1 MESNFKNPNLL
12 QRIKTFKSQ
21 LLVFLAILVVAGSCS
36 ESMLNDDDINDDIAL
51 LSQSLSS
58 NFGKTRNLKK
68 ICYNLSKKGFLR
80 IHHSHLINPAY
91 IKKVLKSEGGMIE
104 MIDGIKIRITQNK
117 ESVLNEIFEYVP
129 KI

>member
-1 MESNFKNPNLL
+1 MDA
-12 QRIKTFKSQ
+12 IKIKLASKIAIPILNGFEILNIHEIIRCEASGNYCKIICPDSTDSKQ
-21 LLVFLAILVVAGSCS
+21 TETHLVS
-36 ESMLNDDDINDDIAL
+36 
-51 LSQSLSS
+51 
-58 NFGKTRNLKK
+58 RNLKE
-68 ICYNLSKKGFLR
+68 IGNNLSKKGFLR

-104 MIDGIKIRITQNK
+104 MTDGIKIRITQNK